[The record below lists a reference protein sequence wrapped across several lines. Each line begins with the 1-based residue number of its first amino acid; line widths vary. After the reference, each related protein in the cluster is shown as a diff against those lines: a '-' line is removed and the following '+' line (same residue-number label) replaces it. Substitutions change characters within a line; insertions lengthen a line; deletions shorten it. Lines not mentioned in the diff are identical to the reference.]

1 MILSQFVGK
10 IKHPSL
16 FPNSKL
22 QVSTQIQD
30 QIGDSLHTNLAAA
43 VVIIPVAAWELLVQ
57 VVKLNHELFTYEEW
71 KNKGDVEND
80 IWDRWIYIYIYDI
93 IGLKYVCIYIYI
105 FIINMTSVVI
115 YIYNAIIYI

>member
-80 IWDRWIYIYIYDI
+80 IWDRWIYIYDI

-105 FIINMTSVVI
+105 YLLLIWRV
-115 YIYNAIIYI
+115 

>member
-1 MILSQFVGK
+1 MILSQFAGK

-80 IWDRWIYIYIYDI
+80 IWDKWIYIWYYWAKICMYIYIY
-93 IGLKYVCIYIYI
+93 Y
-105 FIINMTSVVI
+105 
-115 YIYNAIIYI
+115 